1 MFPSLRL
8 SAIGILVLFST
19 SSPAQVLFK
28 DNSGLGTPET
38 IQVIGHASG
47 SVPFQTITSLSAQ
60 DVNGDGKMDLL
71 VSGADPTGGS
81 PDIAT
86 TLLRNLGNRSFQQ
99 VVGNNSSYCVP
110 AGNFPLP
117 DRAAPFCMLADLNGD
132 GLPDKIWAGEYQ
144 NASDSFEVDYPYVKV
159 QFATGAG
166 TYAAPQKYS
175 LGGTGAYI
183 TSLAVGD
190 FNGDGRMDIAA
201 LRMSQSIDAFG
212 NSIRGYVLVLY
223 GNAQGTFTL
232 SHSYDSGVTNFVGGA
247 ADINDFTPNMQLLS
261 ADLNGDGKS
270 DIVVYGGAFGACNIL
285 FGGATGLT
293 LLDPGFN
300 SSFLTVAAANL
311 NQDGSGALIVQ
322 ESGQI
327 DPARQVH
334 VLSAMQNGS
343 FAHDQVLV
351 LNEGDP
357 AVSSIV
363 TGDFNGD
370 GRTDIAVST
379 LATIDIFL
387 QGADGSFGFPTQYPA
402 PQPGRPLL
410 LLSADFN
417 GDGNLDIAAA
427 GNPLTIFYGNG
438 KGSFTGPRIT
448 NNGANNGGNGVATG
462 DFNHDGKPDVAT
474 SMMGG
479 CTPSPCSTV
488 NVFSGSGEGWFLPS
502 KNYTVPLNSNV
513 IAAGDVN
520 GDGNTDIV
528 TDSVTLL
535 GKADGTFAAAKGH
548 GLIAGVDLFLRDVN
562 NDGKLDLVTDEGVA
576 LGNGDG
582 TFGATIELPF
592 SVSPNC
598 AICQSIAVGDF
609 NGDGKL
615 DVLYAQASD
624 VHVMIGD
631 GTGHFTEKSSIPL
644 CFCASPIVAV
654 GDLNGD
660 GKPDFVAGIGLSGV
674 VTFLGKGDGT
684 FQQVEADSFAPF
696 GAQVEAVT
704 IHDMNGDGIPDVI
717 VQTPAGMFV
726 FLGKGGGQ
734 LTSPVYFSAPEG
746 AFGNSAFAIA
756 DYNLDGTP
764 DIVVPAV
771 NGFARFLNTGNRTW
785 PKVAALPAPTPF
797 PITTQ

>member
-1 MFPSLRL
+1 MFPSLGL
-8 SAIGILVLFST
+8 STMGILVLFST
-19 SSPAQVLFK
+19 LSLAQVLSK

-71 VSGADPTGGS
+71 VSGADPTGTT
-81 PDIAT
+81 PVFTT

-99 VVGNNSSYCVP
+99 VVGNNGSYCVP
-110 AGNFPLP
+110 AGNFSLK

-132 GLPDKIWAGEYQ
+132 GLPDKIFAGEYQ
-144 NASDSFEVDYPYVKV
+144 NASDLFEVDYPYVKV
-159 QFATGAG
+159 QFATGVG

-223 GNAQGTFTL
+223 GNAQGTFTP
-232 SHSYDSGVTNFVGGA
+232 SHSNDSGVTNFVGGA
-247 ADINDFTPNMQLLS
+247 ADVTDFTPDMQLFS
-261 ADLNGDGKS
+261 VDLNGDGKS

-285 FGGATGLT
+285 FGGATSLT
-293 LLDPGFN
+293 LLNPGFN
-300 SSFLTVAAANL
+300 SSFSTVAAANL
-311 NQDGSGALIVQ
+311 NQDGPGALIVQ

-327 DPARQVH
+327 DPPRQVH
-334 VLSAMQNGS
+334 VLSAMQNGL
-343 FAHDQVLV
+343 FAHDQALV
-351 LNEGDP
+351 MNENNP
-357 AVSSIV
+357 VVSSIV

-379 LATIDIFL
+379 LQTIDIFL
-387 QGADGSFGFPTQYPA
+387 QGADGTFGFPTQYPA
-402 PQPGRPLL
+402 PQPAGPLL
-410 LLSADFN
+410 LAADFN
-417 GDGNLDIAAA
+417 GDGKLDLVAA
-427 GNPLTIFYGNG
+427 GNPLNIFYGNG
-438 KGSFTGPRIT
+438 LGSFTGPRIT
-448 NNGANNGGNGVATG
+448 TSGTHTGGNGVAAG

-479 CTPSPCSTV
+479 CTPGPCSTV
-488 NVFSGSGEGWFLPS
+488 NVFSGSGQGWFLPS
-502 KNYTVPLNSNV
+502 KNYTVPLNTNV

-520 GDGNTDIV
+520 GDGLIDLV

-548 GLIAGVDLFLRDVN
+548 GLISGVDLFLSDVN

-582 TFGATIELPF
+582 TFGSTIALPF
-592 SVSPNC
+592 SLNSNC
-598 AICQSIAVGDF
+598 GACQSMAVGDF

-615 DVLYAQASD
+615 DLLYAEQVD

-631 GTGHFTEKSSIPL
+631 GTGHFTEKSSIPF
-644 CFCASPIVAV
+644 CFCPTPIVAV

-660 GKPDFVAGIGLSGV
+660 GKPDFVAGVFGSGV
-674 VTFLGKGDGT
+674 VTFLGRGDGT
-684 FQQVEADSFAPF
+684 FQQVEADSFTPF
-696 GAQVEAVT
+696 GAQVIAIT
-704 IHDMNGDGIPDVI
+704 IHDMNGDGVPDVI
-717 VQTPAGMFV
+717 VQTTSGMFI
-726 FLGKGGGQ
+726 FLGKGGGK
-734 LTSPVYFSAPEG
+734 LTSPVFFAAPAG
-746 AFGNSAFAIA
+746 FFGNSAFAIA

-764 DIVVPAV
+764 DIVVPTV
-771 NGFARFLNTGNRTW
+771 NGFARLLNTGYRTW
-785 PKVAALPAPTPF
+785 PKVSALPAPTPF
-797 PITTQ
+797 AITTQ